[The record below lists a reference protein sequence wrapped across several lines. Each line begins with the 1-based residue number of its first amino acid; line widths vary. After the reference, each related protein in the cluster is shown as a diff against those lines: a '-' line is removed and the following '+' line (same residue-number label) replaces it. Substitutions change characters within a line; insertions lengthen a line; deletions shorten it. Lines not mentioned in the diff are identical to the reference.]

1 MNITE
6 EQPNI
11 NNEVD
16 RIANEIM
23 KQKEGI
29 FKKKLK
35 ELGYNDKF
43 IEHLAKRNT
52 WRFKKIMI
60 VEDEVCEHF
69 IIDNKTKEGQ
79 RVVSFYKPDPKIE
92 GSELSM
98 DIKYF

>member
-11 NNEVD
+11 ENEVD

-29 FKKKLK
+29 FRKKLK

-52 WRFKKIMI
+52 WRFKKVMI
-60 VEDEVCEHF
+60 IEDDKYQHF
-69 IIDNKTKEGQ
+69 IIDNKTKEGL
-79 RVVSFYKPDPKIE
+79 RVVSFEIDTYNIN
-92 GSELSM
+92 GAELTT

>member
-29 FKKKLK
+29 FRKKLK

-52 WRFKKIMI
+52 WRFKKVMI
-60 VEDEVCEHF
+60 IEDDKFEHF
-69 IIDNKTKEGQ
+69 FIDNKTKEGQ
-79 RVVSFYKPDPKIE
+79 RVVSFERTDLIID
-92 GSELSM
+92 GSELGM